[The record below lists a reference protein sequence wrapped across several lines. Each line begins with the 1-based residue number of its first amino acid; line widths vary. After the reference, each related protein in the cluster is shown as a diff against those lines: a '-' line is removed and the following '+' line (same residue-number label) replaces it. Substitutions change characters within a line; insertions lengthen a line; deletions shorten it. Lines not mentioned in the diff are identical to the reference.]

1 MVTKDSLHD
10 TLTEGAPPEKYDMYG
25 SAWVYLVSA
34 RDGRSN
40 DECQCY
46 TRIGITYLIPRAYSL
61 LQGPGWTSIY
71 AQTCP

>member
-1 MVTKDSLHD
+1 
-10 TLTEGAPPEKYDMYG
+10 MYG